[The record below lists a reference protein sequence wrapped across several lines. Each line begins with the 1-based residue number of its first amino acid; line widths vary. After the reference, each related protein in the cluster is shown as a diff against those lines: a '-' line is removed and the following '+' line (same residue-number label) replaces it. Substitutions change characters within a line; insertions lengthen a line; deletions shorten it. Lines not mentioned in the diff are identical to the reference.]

1 VSRRVRCVECS
12 EDSRRRA
19 LSSRNGASRIPAA
32 TQNSTA
38 CQSWA
43 RLISRWV
50 LRLGIATSTPWV
62 EYLGRR
68 GPDGWVG
75 AWEGGF
81 PDALVD
87 ALQAVGLDRLSPAI
101 ERELGRILLW
111 SGDADGAQREL
122 DGATR
127 LEFGCAFTVQGKALI
142 ALGNEDAID
151 LQMALTEWA
160 AVSGIPGSLAAE
172 LGSGMLAYLQAGA
185 EQSIPHDRRLIPFW
199 PYS

>member
-1 VSRRVRCVECS
+1 MSRRVRCVECS

-75 AWEGGF
+75 AGEGGL
-81 PDALVD
+81 PHALVD
-87 ALQAVGLDRLSPAI
+87 ALHAVGLDRLSSAI

-127 LEFGCAFTVQGKALI
+127 LEFGCAFTVQGKAL
-142 ALGNEDAID
+142 
-151 LQMALTEWA
+151 TEWA

-172 LGSGMLAYLQAGA
+172 LGSGMLAHLQAGG
-185 EQSIPHDRRLIPFW
+185 EQSIPYDRRLIPFW